1 MLSWNF
7 RMEEIILAED
17 DLTLATE
24 QTIIGIPGFIASVF
38 HRSMDGTKV
47 TMYAQWESLHLRIF
61 H

>member
-1 MLSWNF
+1 
-7 RMEEIILAED
+7 MEEIILAED